1 MDEFDQLVREFA
13 FEAKAKATEWRLSPE
28 ESGKNE
34 TDCLNAL
41 EKKRLARVKGIEEL
55 SSDGGE

>member
-1 MDEFDQLVREFA
+1 MVLIITVEIMDEFDQLVREFA
-13 FEAKAKATEWRLSPE
+13 FEATAKATERQLSPE

-41 EKKRLARVKGIEEL
+41 EKK
-55 SSDGGE
+55 